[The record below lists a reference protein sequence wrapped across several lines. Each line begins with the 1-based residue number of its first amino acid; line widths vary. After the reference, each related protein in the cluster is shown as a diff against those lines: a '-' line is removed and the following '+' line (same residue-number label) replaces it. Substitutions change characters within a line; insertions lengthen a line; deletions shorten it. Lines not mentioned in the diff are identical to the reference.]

1 VIIGK
6 KNLKHISTVKMPIF
20 NSDQKNVFKKAGE
33 KAKSMLHSLK
43 NQSGFFFNNLKCSFN
58 DIFL

>member
-1 VIIGK
+1 MIIGK

-43 NQSGFFFNNLKCSFN
+43 NNQGFF
-58 DIFL
+58 